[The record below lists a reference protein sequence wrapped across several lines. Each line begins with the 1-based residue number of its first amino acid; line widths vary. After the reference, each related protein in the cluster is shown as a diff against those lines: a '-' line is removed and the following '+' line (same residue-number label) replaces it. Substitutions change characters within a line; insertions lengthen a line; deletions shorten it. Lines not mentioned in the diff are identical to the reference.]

1 MFKGSI
7 VALVTPFA
15 NGKVDEKKLRELVEF
30 HVQAGTYAISPC
42 GTTGESPT
50 LSHEEHKR
58 VIEIV
63 VEQANRRVPVIAG
76 TGSNATEEALDLTR
90 HAKKAGAN
98 GTLIVCPYYNKPTQ
112 PGLIQHF
119 DVLAKVGIPIVL
131 YNIPGRTGINMAPET
146 VAELSKRETIVAIK
160 EAAGSLDQVSQ
171 ILSLCHIT
179 VLSGDDS
186 LTLPMMAI
194 GAKGVISVAA
204 NIVPRDVREMTEHA
218 LQGRWEKARALHYK
232 LFNLCKALFIET
244 NPIPIKTA
252 MKEMGLLNG
261 DLRLPLCPMEPKNAA
276 KLHESLIAYGLL
288 GKEKPSKPKVKV
300 PS

>member
-15 NGKVDEKKLRELVEF
+15 SGKVDEKKLRELVEF
-30 HVQAGTYAISPC
+30 HVQAGTNAISPC

-58 VIEIV
+58 VLSIV
-63 VEQANRRVPVIAG
+63 IEQANKRIPVIAG
-76 TGSNATEEALDLTR
+76 TGSNATDEALDLTR

-98 GTLIVCPYYNKPTQ
+98 GALIVFPYYNKPTPQ
-112 PGLIQHF
+112 GQIQHF
-119 DVLAKVGIPIVL
+119 DALAKVGLPIVL

-146 VAELSKRETIVAIK
+146 VAELSKREMIVAIK

-171 ILSLCHIT
+171 ILSLCDIT

-204 NIVPRDVREMTEHA
+204 NIVPRDVKEMVEHA
-218 LQGRWEKARALHYK
+218 LQGRWDKARGLHYK

-252 MKEMGLLNG
+252 MKEMGFSNG
-261 DLRLPLCPMEPKNAA
+261 ELRLPLCAMEPKNAV
-276 KLHESLIAYGLL
+276 KLHEALVAYGLL
-288 GKEKPSKPKVKV
+288 GKEKPSKPKVKI